1 MYYQYGLEMYYQ
13 YGLEVNHS
21 DCVSVEHG
29 EYTAGIS
36 VISLETLS
44 EWLSVSASTFS
55 LAENLSDSLRAK
67 TLSVE
72 MIARRNLILLP
83 PEAQVHSQARDFVCQ

>member
-1 MYYQYGLEMYYQ
+1 MYYHYGLEMYYQ

-44 EWLSVSASTFS
+44 EWLSASTFS
-55 LAENLSDSLRAK
+55 LAENLSDSLSAK

-72 MIARRNLILLP
+72 MFGRRNLILLP
-83 PEAQVHSQARDFVCQ
+83 PEAQVHSQARDFVCH